1 MTTRMRNSGLG
12 AASVPFTGTKI
23 VFDSKTNY
31 PLHTKEYLY
40 SKINEL
46 EARNQFLED
55 IIYRATMEQPIERDY
70 EYINIRDYVYCWHE
84 KKYDIFFSRQFVH
97 QMDTK
102 IVHHPWMNEQ
112 DFFPIVYIPK
122 KYIFL

>member
-1 MTTRMRNSGLG
+1 MNITTRMRNSGLG

-23 VFDSKTNY
+23 VFDSKINY

-70 EYINIRDYVYCWHE
+70 EYINIRDYVYG
-84 KKYDIFFSRQFVH
+84 
-97 QMDTK
+97 
-102 IVHHPWMNEQ
+102 
-112 DFFPIVYIPK
+112 
-122 KYIFL
+122 